1 MNRISVKQIALRSVL
16 SKRAVYQPATGHAVK
31 RSNLTRLLHL
41 VLLAAVLHQL
51 IGSEFLSR
59 PLPGEAPS
67 LLFRLHEYIGIGSFG
82 IVLAFWVWTAARHGE
97 TRLAELFP
105 WASPRRTRE
114 IFSDII
120 CQSRE
125 LPGAALFDRVS
136 QVLASTIHGLGLLVV
151 TAMAAT
157 GTVYFL
163 ASGALAHD
171 ALALHRLI
179 CNLMWAYLIGHAA
192 IALLHHLLGSDILR
206 RMFWI
211 KRGRTVMAKQSGAT
225 RTTLR

>member
-1 MNRISVKQIALRSVL
+1 MIRISARQIALRSML
-16 SKRAVYQPATGHAVK
+16 SKRAVYQPAAGHAVK

-41 VLLAAVLHQL
+41 LLLVCVIHQM

-67 LLFRLHEYIGIGSFG
+67 LLFRLHEYIGMGSLGVVF
-82 IVLAFWVWTAARHGE
+82 AFWLWAVARHGE
-97 TRLAELFP
+97 TSLAELFP
-105 WASPRRTRE
+105 WASPRRTRA

-120 CQSRE
+120 CRSRE
-125 LPGAALFDRVS
+125 LTGPELLDRVS
-136 QVLASTIHGLGLLVV
+136 QILASTIHGLGLLVV

-163 ASGALAHD
+163 ASGTLAHA

-179 CNLMWAYLIGHAA
+179 SNLMWAYLIGHAA
-192 IALLHHLLGSDILR
+192 IALLHHPLGSDILR

-211 KRGRTVMAKQSGAT
+211 KRGRTERVD
-225 RTTLR
+225 RFR

>member
-1 MNRISVKQIALRSVL
+1 MIRISARQIALRSML
-16 SKRAVYQPATGHAVK
+16 SKRAVYQPAAGHAVK

-41 VLLAAVLHQL
+41 LLLVCVIHQM

-67 LLFRLHEYIGIGSFG
+67 LLFRLHEYIGMGSLGVVF
-82 IVLAFWVWTAARHGE
+82 AFWLWAVARHGE
-97 TRLAELFP
+97 TSLAELFP
-105 WASPRRTRE
+105 WASPRRTRA

-120 CQSRE
+120 CRSRE
-125 LPGAALFDRVS
+125 LTGPELLDRVS
-136 QVLASTIHGLGLLVV
+136 QILASTIHGLGLLVV

-163 ASGALAHD
+163 ASGTLAHA

-179 CNLMWAYLIGHAA
+179 SNLMWAYLIGHAA

-211 KRGRTVMAKQSGAT
+211 KRGRTERVD
-225 RTTLR
+225 RFR

>member
-1 MNRISVKQIALRSVL
+1 MNRISMKQIALRSVL
-16 SKRAVYQPATGHAVK
+16 SKCAVYEPAAGHTVK

-41 VLLAAVLHQL
+41 LLLVSVLHQL

-67 LLFRLHEYIGIGSFG
+67 LLWRLHEYIGMGSLG
-82 IVLAFWVWTAARHGE
+82 VVLAFWVWAVARHGE

-105 WASPRRTRE
+105 WASPSRTRA

-125 LPGAALFDRVS
+125 LTGPELLDRVS
-136 QVLASTIHGLGLLVV
+136 QILASTIHGLGLLVV

-171 ALALHRLI
+171 ALTLHRLI
-179 CNLMWAYLIGHAA
+179 SKLMWAYLIGHAA

-211 KRGRTVMAKQSGAT
+211 KRGRTVRANQSEPVAD
-225 RTTLR
+225 RLR